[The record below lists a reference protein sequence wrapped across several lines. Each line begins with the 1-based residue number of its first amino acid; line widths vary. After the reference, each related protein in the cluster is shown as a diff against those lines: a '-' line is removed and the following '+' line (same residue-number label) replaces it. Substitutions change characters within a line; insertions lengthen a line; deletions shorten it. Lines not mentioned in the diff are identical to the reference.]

1 MHACAART
9 MPHALRAL
17 KAGSDELTELS
28 VLCGFDDDLAGQIT
42 QVSNRIRGLLTQ
54 IHPALE
60 RVVGPRLEHA
70 AVAELLMRHPSP
82 AQLAA
87 CGEEQLQ
94 RELKPLAPR
103 LYKRLARDIM
113 QALSEQTVVV
123 PGTQS
128 AALVLPRL
136 CAQLQALHEQR
147 AEICTEI
154 EQRVAAHPLY
164 PVLTSMPGVGV
175 RTAARL

>member
-1 MHACAART
+1 
-9 MPHALRAL
+9 
-17 KAGSDELTELS
+17 
-28 VLCGFDDDLAGQIT
+28 
-42 QVSNRIRGLLTQ
+42 
-54 IHPALE
+54 
-60 RVVGPRLEHA
+60 
-70 AVAELLMRHPSP
+70 MRHPSP

-123 PGTQS
+123 PGTDS
-128 AALVLPRL
+128 ASLVLPRL
-136 CAQLQALHEQR
+136 CAQPPAC
-147 AEICTEI
+147 AIS
-154 EQRVAAHPLY
+154 A
-164 PVLTSMPGVGV
+164 LTSAPRSSSGLPPTLAAPSSPDRPASDPPHPAPPGGGPAV